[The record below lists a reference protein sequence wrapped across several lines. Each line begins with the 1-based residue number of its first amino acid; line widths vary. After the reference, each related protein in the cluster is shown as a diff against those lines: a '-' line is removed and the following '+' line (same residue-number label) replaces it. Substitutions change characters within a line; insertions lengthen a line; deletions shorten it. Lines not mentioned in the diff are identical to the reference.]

1 MARVVGVRHL
11 SQSSLALYGDCA
23 RLWKGLYLDHL
34 PRTRSPA
41 LVIGSAFDAVLE
53 RALRDASSER
63 AGGPAV
69 PVTPQTLL
77 ARWVAAWREQLHG
90 DGSQRTGAW
99 TERAPEPIVWGDEPE
114 AQAEASGRA
123 LVLAPET
130 AALLRELRPALEP
143 DGPALQRRV
152 TLTLPGVGVPV
163 IGYLDAVLDDGTPC
177 DFKTARRPW
186 AEDKAFRELQPRLYL
201 LALRAEGFPLAR
213 TFLGKWAFRHYVWT
227 RPGPG
232 GGRVRLQ
239 RIDTA
244 FADDDLA
251 LAAEAV
257 QASWRGMQAGAYP
270 PNLGSWRCGYGCAVR
285 EAGQCLGAGERS
297 AT

>member
-1 MARVVGVRHL
+1 MARLLGIRHL
-11 SQSSLALYGDCA
+11 SQSSLALYADCA
-23 RLWKGLYLDHL
+23 KLWSGLYLDHL
-34 PRTRSPA
+34 PRTRSAP

-53 RALRDASSER
+53 RALRAKAT
-63 AGGPAV
+63 AGDPV

-77 ARWVAAWREQLHG
+77 ARWAGAWREQLDG
-90 DGSQRTGAW
+90 GGSQRVGAW
-99 TERAPEPIVWGDEPE
+99 GERPPEPIVWGDESE

-123 LVLAPET
+123 LLLAPET

-143 DGPALQRRV
+143 AGPALQRRI

-163 IGYLDAVLDDGTPC
+163 IGYLDAVLHDGTPC

-186 AEDKAFRELQPRLYL
+186 REDKAFRELQPRLYL
-201 LALRAEGFPLAR
+201 LALREEGYPLAR
-213 TFLGKWAFRHYVWT
+213 TFLGKWAFRHYVWV
-227 RPGPG
+227 RPGLG

-244 FADDDLA
+244 FTDDDLA

-257 QASWRGMQAGAYP
+257 QASWRGIQAGAFP
-270 PNLGSWRCGYGCAVR
+270 PKLGSWRCSSGCAVR
-285 EAGQCLGAGERS
+285 GADQCLGAGETGGQR
-297 AT
+297 